1 MDLHALDLDLQF
13 LIMETQ
19 ILDFTEENG
28 LVLCDKVSVAQ
39 NNYERLYISEVRELG
54 TYAVFFRRFFK
65 NQEDTEAYKSEPVVC
80 LFKEEDVH
88 VNSLKHKQIHAA
100 LWSEGKIDIYIISGK
115 ARLDIYN
122 VRKPAE
128 RVRKNEISVE
138 NLRFTSEVVE
148 ALDKESSAARLFGTG
163 TFWEQLENQ
172 NQINIDK
179 SPYVHLI
186 NYLMKVR
193 KDFNEKQNKLQS
205 ETIDKILVLS
215 ILVKFLEEKKDS
227 GTDRSTLDE
236 IFSKYKVHSFVE
248 AVEDGN
254 FLAVLGSLSTEF
266 NGRIFDQFSPDE
278 KEQIEKA
285 DLRVLA
291 QFLRADNDLD
301 TQQLFIW
308 KQYSFQHLPAE
319 VISAIYENF
328 IQEEAQRDGNGR
340 EKGVVY
346 TPIHLVNFMVD
357 EVMPLENPPS
367 SFTENGIYKVLDP
380 TCGSGVFLVAA
391 YKRLLQWWAIAKSE
405 ETGEI
410 QYPDAW
416 TAQKIMEENIFGVD
430 VKKTAVRVTIFGLTT
445 ALLDYLSPKEVWGK
459 LKFKDLSTK
468 NIVEAKPPTGFF
480 QWALDAKIEGKHF
493 SLVIGNPPFNP
504 EKNSSKQ
511 NVLDKDVLNILGLK
525 HPAIPRKNFAL
536 HFFEASMLLTDR
548 ICMIIPSNA
557 LLYDKSKEAKNYR
570 ERLFTDYSV
579 SDIYDFTHLRR
590 GLFASADTPVVALIA
605 NNKPSEFKPINHT
618 VVKRT
623 ISVEQKVRFEID
635 EYDRHL
641 VKWDWAIDP
650 DKQFVWK
657 TNLLGGG
664 RLFHL
669 IYRLSLVLNFKEYIK
684 SNGWDY
690 SVGYKLEG
698 AHKKQNISYLH
709 GKEIINTSTFDENEN
724 FTTYI
729 EGNSDFAE
737 PRIKNIYSPPHLIYK
752 VNLGKKHIPVH
763 FSEKY
768 LGFKDKLVG
777 IHAPED
783 EKHKLVE
790 IYNRFKDAEYSKLM
804 RLWAVSTSSET
815 LVNLETAC
823 KKEDIDSVPY
833 PKNVYEIDLSSE
845 ENILQN
851 DILVYYIH
859 LGKAITKNSSGA
871 ILHHPVKEKQLVEFG
886 EVLCSELN
894 DIYSK
899 NGNSWQSGKIF
910 RMPSYTIY
918 QIGFGV
924 DGKLKQE
931 FVDNNDLED
940 SVQSLINNDAFN
952 RGAAYKRIVRLYDH
966 VDAFDCVYLIKPN
979 ALRYWLKSIA
989 LRDADETF
997 LDFKAADY

>member
-1 MDLHALDLDLQF
+1 
-13 LIMETQ
+13 METQ
-19 ILDFTEENG
+19 ILDFTEKNG
-28 LVLCDKVSVAQ
+28 LVLCDKDSVAQ

-80 LFKEEDVH
+80 IFKEEDFP
-88 VNSLKHKQIHAA
+88 VNSLRHKGIHAA

-115 ARLDIYN
+115 TRLDIYN

-128 RVRKNEISVE
+128 RVRENEISVE
-138 NLRFTSEVVE
+138 NLRFPSEIVE

-163 TFWEQLENQ
+163 TFWEQDKYK

-186 NYLMKVR
+186 DYLMKVR
-193 KDFNEKQNKLQS
+193 KNFNEKSEKLEP

-236 IFSKYKVHSFVE
+236 IFSKFQVHSFVE
-248 AVEDGN
+248 AVEGGN
-254 FLAVLGSLSTEF
+254 FLAVIGALSTEF

-278 KEQIEKA
+278 KDQIEKA
-285 DLRVLA
+285 DLRLLA

-301 TQQLFIW
+301 TKQLFLW

-357 EVMPLENPPS
+357 EVMPLENPPL
-367 SFTENGIYKVLDP
+367 SFLETGIYKVLDP

-430 VKKTAVRVTIFGLTT
+430 VKTAAVRVTIFGLTT
-445 ALLDYLSPKEVWGK
+445 ALLDYLTPKEVWGK

-468 NIVEAKPPTGFF
+468 NILEAKPPTGFF
-480 QWALDAKIEGKHF
+480 QWALEAKNEGKHF

-511 NVLDKDVLNILGLK
+511 KVLDQDIIDDLDLK
-525 HPAIPRKNFAL
+525 HPSIPRKNFAL

-570 ERLFTDYSV
+570 ESLFTDYSV

-590 GLFASADTPVVALIA
+590 GLFTSADTPVVALIA
-605 NNKPSEFKPINHT
+605 NNETSQLKPINHT

-623 ISVEQKVRFEID
+623 ISVEQRVRFEID
-635 EYDRHL
+635 DYDRHL
-641 VKWDWAIDP
+641 VKWDWAVDP

-669 IYRLSLVLNFKEYIK
+669 IYRLTILPKMK
-684 SNGWDY
+684 SFLESKKIEGW
-690 SVGYKLEG
+690 
-698 AHKKQNISYLH
+698 
-709 GKEIINTSTFDENEN
+709 KEIRGFEGGDKLLVEKCDKILSIGGNGYPEIIYDTAFRTGNLKDTFM
-724 FTTYI
+724 Y
-729 EGNSDFAE
+729 E
-737 PRIKNIYSPPHLIYK
+737 PPFMLIDQVFGSKNIPVLMIPSASEYTKKSHLYYNRDFIGISAPVSSERELVQIYNLFK
-752 VNLGKKHIPVH
+752 VRNKLQLNYQLYVLAISSSAMVLTETDINKSEILDVPFQDDFEAIQLSNSEAIIQNDVLDYYINLGKQIMKA
-763 FSEKY
+763 SA
-768 LGFKDKLVG
+768 G
-777 IHAPED
+777 
-783 EKHKLVE
+783 
-790 IYNRFKDAEYSKLM
+790 
-804 RLWAVSTSSET
+804 ST
-815 LVNLETAC
+815 
-823 KKEDIDSVPY
+823 
-833 PKNVYEIDLSSE
+833 
-845 ENILQN
+845 
-851 DILVYYIH
+851 
-859 LGKAITKNSSGA
+859 
-871 ILHHPVKEKQLVEFG
+871 LHHPVKEKQLVEYG

-894 DIYSK
+894 DIYAM
-899 NGNSWQSGKIF
+899 NGNSWQSGKIH
-910 RMPSYTIY
+910 RMPSYTVY

-924 DGKLKQE
+924 DGKLNPE
-931 FVDNNDLED
+931 FVDEVLDD
-940 SVQSLINNDAFN
+940 SIEILIDNDAAN
-952 RGAAYKRIVRLYDH
+952 RGAAHKRIVRLYDH
-966 VDAFDCVYLIKPN
+966 VDGFDCVYLIKPN

-989 LRDADETF
+989 LRDADQTF
-997 LDFKAADY
+997 SDCKAEGY